1 MDPEGQQ
8 PAGKYQRVENC
19 ALGAD
24 TTAWSGEPAE
34 LPVTEWSF
42 DQTFN
47 FKHTASV
54 RELRKQA
61 LCIRLVAKKSKSTE
75 PQLVSIYRVDLFTLA
90 IGPVHH
96 AIDLMK
102 GENGLLGFSKQ
113 QKYVGRL
120 TADINFT

>member
-1 MDPEGQQ
+1 M
-8 PAGKYQRVENC
+8 
-19 ALGAD
+19 
-24 TTAWSGEPAE
+24 
-34 LPVTEWSF
+34 TEWSF